1 MKNRKIWR
9 IVIIVLLVCSAILA
23 FGPCVRAFT
32 IDSIFS
38 YGEEVKG
45 TIELEPFFNPIIF
58 SIISIIEIWL
68 VFYTNKVLRIIG
80 ILLQIAKNVA
90 VPVIGLRLN
99 EYFRR
104 MIFTAINWS
113 STSYSLTILSYVL
126 FFLGMVITVLYFIGL
141 FTKEKPYY
149 PSGYLNNPETEKTQQ
164 NP

>member
-23 FGPCVRAFT
+23 FGPCVRAVT
-32 IDSIFS
+32 IDSIPNF
-38 YGEEVKG
+38 GEEVKG
-45 TIELEPFFNPIIF
+45 KIELEPFFNPIIF

-99 EYFRR
+99 EYFQR
-104 MIFTAINWS
+104 MIYTAINWS

-126 FFLGMVITVLYFIGL
+126 FFLGLVITVLYFIDL
-141 FTKEKPYY
+141 FTKVKPFN
-149 PSGYLNNPETEKTQQ
+149 PSDYLDDPETEKTQQ